1 MGSYQ
6 RQQAA
11 HLLKNMKVIAAY
23 MLAVVG
29 GNAKPSVADCKN
41 ILGAVGIEL
50 EADAEKRLVV
60 LLVPLPLV
68 VPLVPLVPLRK
79 RRRRSQ
85 RRRKK
90 WPLLL
95 VSSTMM
101 VMTIKLLDQ
110 NGKAIKCNLDHEK
123 KKKKKKK
130 KKSSALIPL

>member
-50 EADAEKRLVV
+50 EADAEKRLEELVEEMSAKDINEV
-60 LLVPLPLV
+60 LAAGQEKLKTVPGAAASGGAPGA
-68 VPLVPLVPLRK
+68 P
-79 RRRRSQ
+79 
-85 RRRKK
+85 
-90 WPLLL
+90 
-95 VSSTMM
+95 
-101 VMTIKLLDQ
+101 
-110 NGKAIKCNLDHEK
+110 GAAAEEK
-123 KKKKKKK
+123 KEE
-130 KKSSALIPL
+130 SEEEEEMAPA

>member
-50 EADAEKRLVV
+50 EADAEKRLEELVEEMSAKDINEV
-60 LLVPLPLV
+60 LAAGQEKLKTVPGGSGGAGGAP
-68 VPLVPLVPLRK
+68 
-79 RRRRSQ
+79 
-85 RRRKK
+85 
-90 WPLLL
+90 
-95 VSSTMM
+95 
-101 VMTIKLLDQ
+101 
-110 NGKAIKCNLDHEK
+110 GAAGAAAEEK
-123 KKKKKKK
+123 KEE
-130 KKSSALIPL
+130 SEEEEEMAPAAGLFDD